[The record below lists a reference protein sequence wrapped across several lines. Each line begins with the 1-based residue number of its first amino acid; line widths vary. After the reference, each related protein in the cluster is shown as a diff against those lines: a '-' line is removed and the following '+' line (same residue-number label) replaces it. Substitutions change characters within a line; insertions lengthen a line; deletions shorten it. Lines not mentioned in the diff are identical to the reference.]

1 MKKRNNLHYV
11 FALMLACQGWM
22 LGACSTEDGLESG
35 DSIDSDTSGGGS
47 STNGGTSDGGAYS
60 QTSGTAELSGKT
72 LTSSTSDVNAVKVA
86 GGTLTLTGC
95 TILKS
100 GGDTSNSDNSSFYG
114 TNAAVLAS
122 DGGKIVMDG
131 GTIATD
137 AVGANG
143 IVAYG
148 GTVEVS
154 DVTITNS
161 KNLSR
166 GIHATGGGKITA
178 SNLTITTAGSN
189 SSVIA
194 LDRGGGTVEVT
205 GGTYKATGQDCAVLY
220 STGELTVNNI
230 TGSSAQGEIGV
241 IEGDNHIIINNSD
254 LTSGAGSSS
263 RGLMILQSGSGDA
276 GSGTNGIITVTGGS
290 LTMTGDAAPLV
301 EIVTNVKGQV
311 TLDGVTTTIPSGVLM
326 KVDYNTRWST
336 YGATGVLILSG
347 SGTTYAGGIV
357 ADKYSSAQVT
367 VNSGVTWK
375 GAFDT
380 AATAKS
386 SSLTLD
392 GGTWTLTG
400 NSRVG
405 SITLTN
411 GATINKNG
419 YTLACDSLTD
429 TSGTINE

>member
-1 MKKRNNLHYV
+1 MNVDKKPFMKLQLRQWHIFTLLWIQVLSYPLVDNYLEGKGIQW
-11 FALMLACQGWM
+11 QG
-22 LGACSTEDGLESG
+22 
-35 DSIDSDTSGGGS
+35 
-47 STNGGTSDGGAYS
+47 
-60 QTSGTAELSGKT
+60 
-72 LTSSTSDVNAVKVA
+72 V
-86 GGTLTLTGC
+86 
-95 TILKS
+95 
-100 GGDTSNSDNSSFYG
+100 
-114 TNAAVLAS
+114 AS
-122 DGGKIVMDG
+122 DWMRFVPFFLLFLLHNF
-131 GTIATD
+131 IA
-137 AVGANG
+137 
-143 IVAYG
+143 IP
-148 GTVEVS
+148 
-154 DVTITNS
+154 
-161 KNLSR
+161 KFFLPR
-166 GIHATGGGKITA
+166 
-178 SNLTITTAGSN
+178 
-189 SSVIA
+189 
-194 LDRGGGTVEVT
+194 R
-205 GGTYKATGQDCAVLY
+205 
-220 STGELTVNNI
+220 I
-230 TGSSAQGEIGV
+230 TGYVLTTLLLLGLFMGGQYAQLYRQGAPQRPEEFIPSSAQGEIGV

-276 GSGTNGIITVTGGS
+276 GSGTNGIITVTGGF

-375 GAFDT
+375 GAFDP

-405 SITLTN
+405 SIMLTN

-419 YTLACDSLTD
+419 YTLAYDSLTD
-429 TSGTINE
+429 TAGTQVAAFTQSGIVATVGNVSGGAGNGGPNLGGGNQGGGPGGRP